1 MGMDA
6 GDQQLTYN
14 NNGVVRGMTTQT
26 KKLTEDER
34 IKSLQLEL
42 FPKADPGDF
51 DKTLE
56 WLKDY
61 REWELSVRDF
71 EELMGDFQSTAIE
84 KSASRLSSEEYY
96 SNKTANAVILTEQQH
111 LVYQEYKRRLFN
123 LDRARRLILD
133 ADAQLA
139 VYYRYI
145 KGYSYKESFLF
156 FSKKMSERTF
166 DRHLAKGI
174 ESMAN
179 TLKQEGVLDFVSEM
193 TVT

>member
-1 MGMDA
+1 
-6 GDQQLTYN
+6 
-14 NNGVVRGMTTQT
+14 MTTQT

-42 FPKADPGDF
+42 FPKADPADF
-51 DKTLE
+51 ETTLE

-71 EELMGDFQSTAIE
+71 QELMEDFQSTAVE

-111 LVYQEYKRRLFN
+111 LVYQEYQRRLFN
-123 LDRARRLILD
+123 LNRANRLILD
-133 ADAQLA
+133 ADARLA

-179 TLKQEGVLDFVSEM
+179 TLKQEGVLDFVPEM